1 MKFNEIGPFDDEK
14 ILSVDRRAKLEQLA
28 EECCELGK
36 ACMKLIRAEGN
47 GNPCSASFEEAADKV
62 VEEWSDVLVAGE
74 YLMEMLQPD
83 CRYDISARVEE
94 IAEGKIKRWQ
104 ERVKEADEK
113 TGN

>member
-1 MKFNEIGPFDDEK
+1 MTIPMPNDPVGA
-14 ILSVDRRAKLEQLA
+14 VDRRAKLEQLT

-36 ACMKLIRAEGN
+36 ACMKLVRAEGN
-47 GNPCSASFEEAADKV
+47 GNPCNATFDEALDKV
-62 VEEWSDVLVAGE
+62 VEEWSDVLVAGQ

-104 ERVKEADEK
+104 ERVRDGA
-113 TGN
+113 

>member
-1 MKFNEIGPFDDEK
+1 MTIPMPNDPVEA
-14 ILSVDRRAKLEQLA
+14 VDRRAKLEQLA

-47 GNPCSASFEEAADKV
+47 GNPCNATFEEAADKV

-74 YLMEMLQPD
+74 YLMAMLQPD

-104 ERVKEADEK
+104 ERVRD
-113 TGN
+113 GG